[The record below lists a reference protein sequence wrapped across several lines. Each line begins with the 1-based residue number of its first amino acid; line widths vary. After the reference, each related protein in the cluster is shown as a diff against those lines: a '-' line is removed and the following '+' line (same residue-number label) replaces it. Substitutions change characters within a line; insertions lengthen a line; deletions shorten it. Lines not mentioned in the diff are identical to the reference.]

1 MKHRNLAALAGL
13 AALALAGCSNSGS
26 PTFQGYVEGT
36 YVYIAPDAGG
46 RLIVRPAIAGARV
59 AAGDALFSLD
69 DADQKAAVAGAEA
82 RLAQAKAE
90 LANLQ
95 TGERPEEV
103 SVLAANLSSAR
114 ATSQN
119 AEDDYR
125 RKLQLRQNGT
135 IAQATVDTAQT
146 AMTTAAAQVDAAERQ
161 LEVARLPARSDQ
173 IDAAERNVNALAADL
188 DQAKTA
194 LIRRALAAPAPGYVE
209 ETYYEPGELVAAG
222 QPVVSL
228 LPDAN
233 RKVRFFVPERTLAKV
248 NIGSSVAVSCDGC
261 PAGMTAKVEFVSSAA
276 EFAPPIIYSKDSRD
290 KLVFRVDASP
300 QGRADALKVGQ
311 PLDVRLAGSG
321 S

>member
-1 MKHRNLAALAGL
+1 MRNRTLPAVALL
-13 AALALAGCSNSGS
+13 AALALAGCSDNGGR
-26 PTFQGYVEGT
+26 TYQGYVEGT

-46 RLIVRPAIAGARV
+46 RLIARPVIAGARV

-90 LANLQ
+90 LANLE
-95 TGERPEEV
+95 TGERPEEI

-114 ATSQN
+114 ATFDN
-119 AEDDYR
+119 AQDNYR
-125 RKLQLRQNGT
+125 RQIQLRQSGNVAQSVVDAAEAAMGT
-135 IAQATVDTAQT
+135 AT
-146 AMTTAAAQVDAAERQ
+146 AQVDAAERQ
-161 LEVARLPARSDQ
+161 LEVARLPARPDQ
-173 IDAAERNVNALAADL
+173 IDAAQRNVTALAADL
-188 DQAKTA
+188 DQARTA
-194 LIRRALAAPAPGYVE
+194 LARRALLAPAPGYIE

-222 QPVVSL
+222 QPVLSL

-233 RKVRFFVPERTLAKV
+233 RKVRFFVPEQMLARV
-248 NIGSSVAVSCDGC
+248 NIGSSVTVSCDGC
-261 PAGMTAKVEFVSSAA
+261 PSGMTAKVEFVSSAA

-290 KLVFRVDASP
+290 KLVFRVDALP
-300 QGRADALKVGQ
+300 EGHTDVLKVGQ